1 MSLTFLAYPHS
12 QPSVFWRDVLW
23 AAQAL
28 KFGYRWVVGD
38 GTKVRFWKDTWFG
51 TAPLATQFWDL
62 FCICNQTG
70 VPLAS
75 VWNGVEVK
83 LTFRRN
89 FSEEM
94 MERWYELTEIISSV
108 VYNNDGDALVWQ
120 YESNEEY
127 STQTLYV
134 IINL

>member
-89 FSEEM
+89 SNEEM
-94 MERWYELTEIISSV
+94 MERWYELRLPLLWSV
-108 VYNNDGDALVWQ
+108 AMMEMLWFGNMKVMG
-120 YESNEEY
+120 
-127 STQTLYV
+127 STPPNPFML
-134 IINL
+134 

>member
-1 MSLTFLAYPHS
+1 M
-12 QPSVFWRDVLW
+12 W

-127 STQTLYV
+127 STQSLYDIVDFIGV
-134 IINL
+134 IPAFIPTVREIRSPQS